1 MAIIKQL
8 IKQIRYAG
16 YWQYD
21 DLPLPAKPSCI
32 IMYNIPVNEK
42 ELLGSLPGF
51 KLLTLEEMLNIQVIS
66 FEYSD
71 HMALTTVTL
80 LFRYGIIPL
89 KFELSCSRQDGFCYE
104 HVLYEEEYDEKEF
117 PGFREAIDYIRLKA
131 KTDGTAQMDK

>member
-1 MAIIKQL
+1 MPSGRLWMVTASASLAVLLRRNIVDKQE
-8 IKQIRYAG
+8 KG
-16 YWQYD
+16 E
-21 DLPLPAKPSCI
+21 
-32 IMYNIPVNEK
+32 MYNIPVNEK

-104 HVLYEEEYDEKEF
+104 HVLYEEEFDEKEF
-117 PGFREAIDYIRLKA
+117 PGFREAVDYIKLKA